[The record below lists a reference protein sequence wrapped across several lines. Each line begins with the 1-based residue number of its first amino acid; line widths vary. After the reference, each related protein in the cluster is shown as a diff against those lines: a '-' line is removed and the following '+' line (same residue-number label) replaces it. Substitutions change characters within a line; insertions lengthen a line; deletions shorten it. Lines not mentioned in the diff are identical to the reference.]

1 MIEVSKL
8 KNISKS
14 IEDWSSITNESKLQT
29 IRSLK
34 SMAKID
40 TCQIPKDS
48 EMSCPEHGHA
58 MSSPC
63 SLSQCAYYISNPK
76 SFNCIYHS
84 LDSSKKKKLTP
95 NEIST
100 CLGITVN
107 QINQHLSSAVQKI
120 RLVKVEDDITAEK
133 LNKFSYLEGSC
144 VNCGINIEDELD
156 LGLNPSLIIEHGKH
170 GYCSDDCRKQKLP
183 WKFKLENKYGT
194 DWEYVIIKTL
204 SYIKTIKAT
213 SKEIEGLLGVDPNSL
228 NEKDKTAI
236 AVYKRIY
243 SIY

>member
-1 MIEVSKL
+1 MTELNKL
-8 KNISKS
+8 QEISSS
-14 IEDWSSITNESKLQT
+14 IENWPSVTNDSRLQT

-34 SMAKID
+34 TVATIE
-40 TCQIPKDS
+40 TCQVPKDS

-63 SLSQCAYYISNPK
+63 SLNQCAFFIINPK

-84 LDSSKKKKLTP
+84 LDNAKKKKLTP

-107 QINQHLSSAVQKI
+107 QINQSMSSAILKI
-120 RLVKVEDDITAEK
+120 RLVKLEDDISAEK
-133 LNKFSYLEGSC
+133 LNKFKYLEGSC
-144 VNCGINIEDELD
+144 IHCGIDISDELD
-156 LGLNPSLIIEHGKH
+156 LGTNPSLIVEHGKY
-170 GYCSDDCRKQKLP
+170 GYCSDTCKKQKLP
-183 WKFKLENKYGT
+183 WKFKLENKHGT
-194 DWEYVIIKTL
+194 DWEYVVIKAL
-204 SYIKTIKAT
+204 AYISTIKAT
-213 SKEIEGLLGVDPNSL
+213 SKEVEGLLGIDPSNL
-228 NEKDKTAI
+228 NEGDKQSI